1 MTMRPDII
9 LGVQQ
14 PDFVNT
20 LAQSTRAAGMA
31 NQNKRQNALAQVY
44 QDHGPGIANGDKNA
58 LNVLAQHDPMAAL
71 SVNNT
76 ISDNRR
82 ADRAADMR
90 EQEFG
95 MRRQEFDQRIAEY
108 RRQIGEAEAAKKA
121 ATIRQAVSAASAART
136 PQEWD
141 QVVQQVAGDDA
152 RSLIGRF
159 NDREAIFRT
168 YMTIADAL
176 DRDTGPKP
184 MSGPGK
190 VQADINAGLLPE
202 DTPLRNGPLVQIGDA
217 PGGKPRTVDPN
228 TIEASDA
235 FDGSDT
241 EGALSVSGIGADL
254 LNTIG
259 EAAWLGQ
266 AAPEIDKAQTA
277 LNSLSTKTMLG
288 LSAEFPGRPS
298 NLTRERI
305 EELTIRPSEL
315 KTGPGRAR
323 NKTQDM
329 LRTLEGSIA
338 AANAVMLDPIYSR
351 QDKAQ
356 AQTALRQLSQLFAD
370 YKALEQSLQAGNADD
385 DIDAIADKWAD

>member
-31 NQNKRQNALAQVY
+31 NQNKRQNALAQVF

-58 LNVLAQHDPMAAL
+58 LNILAQHDPQAAL
-71 SVNNT
+71 GFKQTQQTMKFDQDKMRMLRDEAKRAAQMHAVNLSAAERQQAAEHLQG
-76 ISDNRR
+76 ILQG
-82 ADRAADMR
+82 AAALYQQGDRAGFQSWVQQNGLDPA
-90 EQEFG
+90 QYP
-95 MRRQEFDQRIAEY
+95 FDQFPSHLAKAAGTI
-108 RRQIGEAEAAKKA
+108 EALTEAA
-121 ATIRQAVSAASAART
+121 
-136 PQEWD
+136 D
-141 QVVQQVAGDDA
+141 YMAGPEP
-152 RSLIGRF
+152 L
-159 NDREAIFRT
+159 
-168 YMTIADAL
+168 
-176 DRDTGPKP
+176 
-184 MSGPGK
+184 SGPGK
-190 VQADINAGLLPE
+190 VQADIDAGLLPE

-351 QDKAQ
+351 QEKAQ